1 MDEFDP
7 PKFRSPLLTRS
18 SPNAGAHRFVRLD
31 EFGFDQTEITANRIA
46 DRMSRPTEAS
56 LSAGRAASQIAER
69 VAHACARYS
78 LPPLR
83 RLVYLPFVPYSLPV
97 CCSRVHTATH
107 LPSMRVYTSSQN
119 SVSSSRSLLFAPILS
134 SPTTSPT
141 CSLLIAPFFFIPPSI
156 LFFSFFL
163 FCYRSTGLQ
172 VARDFAIRSE
182 RWKAVTG
189 RPFRLPFTFASPF
202 KDTGRGGSSGVQRC
216 IYTYIYRTKS
226 GRDAR
231 TRGR

>member
-1 MDEFDP
+1 
-7 PKFRSPLLTRS
+7 
-18 SPNAGAHRFVRLD
+18 
-31 EFGFDQTEITANRIA
+31 
-46 DRMSRPTEAS
+46 MSRPTEAS

-83 RLVYLPFVPYSLPV
+83 RLFYLPFVPYSLPV

-141 CSLLIAPFFFIPPSI
+141 CSLLIAPFFFILPSI

-172 VARDFAIRSE
+172 VAREVDRIAMESGDR
-182 RWKAVTG
+182 
-189 RPFRLPFTFASPF
+189 SPF
-202 KDTGRGGSSGVQRC
+202 SAPIHFRVAIQRYWSGRIERGPAV
-216 IYTYIYRTKS
+216 YIYVYIPHEIRQGRENERSIGSRLTTGTTRTGFS
-226 GRDAR
+226 SRTGGRR
-231 TRGR
+231 LFFCSLPLPLPLSPSF